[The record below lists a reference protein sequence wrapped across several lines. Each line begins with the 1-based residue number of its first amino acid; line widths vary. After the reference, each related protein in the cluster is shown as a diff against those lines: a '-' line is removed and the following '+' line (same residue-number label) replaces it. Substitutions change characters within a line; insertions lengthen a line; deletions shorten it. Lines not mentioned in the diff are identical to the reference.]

1 MNIWLRK
8 KVPFY
13 ARHIRKKLFFR
24 GNILIKYYSVNI
36 LRNNGVD
43 NMTISK
49 YHAYQPMV
57 RMWFTGRFLEG
68 LIFEVITVG
77 LLRELSVSAHLKE
90 IDLAGDCHKEFKR
103 VHKHFLK
110 RFAYLCR

>member
-1 MNIWLRK
+1 M
-8 KVPFY
+8 
-13 ARHIRKKLFFR
+13 ARSFPVRLS
-24 GNILIKYYSVNI
+24 NEELVE
-36 LRNNGVD
+36 
-43 NMTISK
+43 SK
-49 YHAYQPMV
+49 PV
-57 RMWFTGRFLEG
+57 EG

>member
-1 MNIWLRK
+1 
-8 KVPFY
+8 
-13 ARHIRKKLFFR
+13 
-24 GNILIKYYSVNI
+24 
-36 LRNNGVD
+36 
-43 NMTISK
+43 
-49 YHAYQPMV
+49 MV

-110 RFAYLCR
+110 GLLIFAADLRASRHSDWYCISRFDELMT

>member
-1 MNIWLRK
+1 
-8 KVPFY
+8 
-13 ARHIRKKLFFR
+13 
-24 GNILIKYYSVNI
+24 
-36 LRNNGVD
+36 
-43 NMTISK
+43 MTISK

>member
-1 MNIWLRK
+1 
-8 KVPFY
+8 
-13 ARHIRKKLFFR
+13 
-24 GNILIKYYSVNI
+24 
-36 LRNNGVD
+36 
-43 NMTISK
+43 
-49 YHAYQPMV
+49 MV
-57 RMWFTGRFLEG
+57 RMWFTGRFPEG

-110 RFAYLCR
+110 RFAYICR